1 MRQVLVG
8 VLLFFLG
15 LFADFFLEHTV
26 KRAPDWVPR
35 LIAALFIPFGVLV
48 VLLSDP
54 VWPHLYGVKMS
65 PFKSSL
71 IAAFAGAC
79 IIGSLWY
86 FLVARKSEHATRP
99 PAYPEIDASISG
111 STAEVFLV
119 NKTAK
124 PVTASVRIIES
135 ANKFDQ
141 KTLTSRQMPPST
153 IDLGRIAVGG
163 RKHLTK
169 VELTDDYEEAVF
181 VAADLGEGTNFTR
194 PLAYRAYFRKPAQVW
209 QFEYALHDSYERR
222 KLLQRGGTPEDAA
235 QRRRRVRFKLSQ
247 LIMHGSMLKQGFEWL
262 CVSSVDEKTR
272 APVDPTE
279 KLGRATLDIQAWG
292 AEAVF
297 WTNWELGDSYV
308 ARLTTPM
315 QSAQYPRGFEELPN
329 REFYRDSWDR
339 LTAYLSK
346 LEEFL
351 KELPEL

>member
-26 KRAPDWVPR
+26 KRAPEWVPR
-35 LIAALFIPFGVLV
+35 LIAALFIPFGALA

-71 IAAFAGAC
+71 IAAFAGAW

-86 FLVARKSEHATRP
+86 FLVARKSEHAAL
-99 PAYPEIDASISG
+99 PAYPAIDASISG

-119 NKTAK
+119 NKTAN
-124 PVTASVRIIES
+124 PVTARVRVVQS

-141 KTLTSRQMPPST
+141 KTLASRQMPPPT
-153 IDLGRIAVGG
+153 IDLGKIAVNE
-163 RKHLTK
+163 RKHLTN
-169 VELTDDYEEAVF
+169 VELIDEYEEAIF

-194 PLAYRAYFRKPAQVW
+194 PLAYRAYFRKPAQMW
-209 QFEYALHDSYERR
+209 QFEYTLHDSYERR
-222 KLLQRGGTPEDAA
+222 KLLQRGGTQEDASD
-235 QRRRRVRFKLSQ
+235 RRRRVRFKLSQ

-262 CVSSVDEKTR
+262 CVPAVDEKTR
-272 APVDPTE
+272 VPVYPTE
-279 KLGRATLDIQAWG
+279 KLGRIVLDIQAWG
-292 AEAVF
+292 TEAVL
-297 WTNWELGDSYV
+297 WTQWELGESYV
-308 ARLTTPM
+308 ARLTTPA
-315 QSAQYPRGFEELPN
+315 QSTQYPRGFEELPH
-329 REFYRDSWDR
+329 REFYRQSWDQ
-339 LTAYLSK
+339 LTARLSK